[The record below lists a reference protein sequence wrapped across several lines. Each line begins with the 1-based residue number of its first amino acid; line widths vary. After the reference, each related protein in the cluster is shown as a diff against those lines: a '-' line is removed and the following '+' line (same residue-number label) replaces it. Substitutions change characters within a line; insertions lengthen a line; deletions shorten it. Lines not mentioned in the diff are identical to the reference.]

1 MDEFY
6 EEPPKLNIK
15 KVIIIS
21 VIFLL
26 ILILLIVWI
35 AKKISTPKQNLI
47 QNVQVTETSSIFS
60 SNDKSVSVELSNTL
74 GLKNYNSELDYL
86 IELRSD
92 NNLDIFIS
100 KKEIFPNKSLQDVV
114 NADKLAFLEKFEN
127 YSNLSDAKELSVNGN
142 QAYTYS
148 FHYLDKNLNQAFYLQ
163 IVWIQIENSYYIF
176 DIEFP
181 LDDLS
186 FNTNVVTD
194 VLSNFQINSQLKQ

>member
-1 MDEFY
+1 MDGFY
-6 EEPPKLNIK
+6 DEPRKLNIK

-21 VIFLL
+21 TIFVL
-26 ILILLIVWI
+26 ILIILIVWI
-35 AKKISTPKQNLI
+35 AKKISTPAPAP
-47 QNVQVTETSSIFS
+47 NVEITETSTIFS

-74 GLKNYNSELDYL
+74 GLKNYNSGLDYL

-127 YSNLSDAKELSVNGN
+127 YSNLSDAKELNVNGN

-163 IVWIQIENSYYIF
+163 IVWLQIGDIYYIF

-181 LDDLS
+181 LDDLV

-194 VLSNFQINSQLKQ
+194 VLSNFRIN

>member
-1 MDEFY
+1 MDGFY
-6 EEPPKLNIK
+6 DEPRKLNIK

-21 VIFLL
+21 TIFVL
-26 ILILLIVWI
+26 ILIILIVWI
-35 AKKISTPKQNLI
+35 AKKISTLAPAP
-47 QNVQVTETSSIFS
+47 NVEITETSTIFS

-74 GLKNYNSELDYL
+74 GLKNYNSGLDYL

-127 YSNLSDAKELSVNGN
+127 YSNLSDAKELNVNGN

-148 FHYLDKNLNQAFYLQ
+148 FKKKKKNLNQAFYLQ
-163 IVWIQIENSYYIF
+163 IVWLQIGDIYYIF

-181 LDDLS
+181 LDDLV

-194 VLSNFQINSQLKQ
+194 VLSNFRIN

>member
-6 EEPPKLNIK
+6 DEPRKLNIK

-21 VIFLL
+21 TIFVL
-26 ILILLIVWI
+26 ILIILIVWI
-35 AKKISTPKQNLI
+35 AKKISTPAPAP
-47 QNVQVTETSSIFS
+47 NVEITETSTIFS

-74 GLKNYNSELDYL
+74 GLKNYNSGLDYL

-127 YSNLSDAKELSVNGN
+127 YSNLSDAKELNVNGN

-163 IVWIQIENSYYIF
+163 IVWLQIGDIYYIF

-181 LDDLS
+181 LDDLV

-194 VLSNFQINSQLKQ
+194 VLSNFRIN